1 MICSVCGG
9 ARVRWCGPFS
19 NLSHTECPDCGGRNC
34 QAAEYGNYDEDEDE
48 E

>member
-34 QAAEYGNYDEDEDE
+34 QAAESENYDDDEDE